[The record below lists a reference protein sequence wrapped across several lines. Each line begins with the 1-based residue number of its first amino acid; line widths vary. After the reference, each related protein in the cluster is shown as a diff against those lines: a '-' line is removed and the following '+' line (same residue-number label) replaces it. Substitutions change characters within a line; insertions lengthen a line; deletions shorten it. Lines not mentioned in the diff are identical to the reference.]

1 MTRPSITRAAGVSV
15 RVVLARL
22 FWTGSGDVA
31 VCIMTSVV
39 ALLYD

>member
-1 MTRPSITRAAGVSV
+1 MLGAGVSV
-15 RVVLARL
+15 RTALARL
-22 FWTGSGDVA
+22 FWIGPGDVA